1 MEAGAILSRTAAMC
15 VFLTVGLSAPMGA
28 NMVCRL
34 LLASFLL
41 CLRPCCFEPL
51 ILTALH
57 VCFKFSLE
65 SVILPQALEEGDSRA
80 STPQWLT
87 RRCGVWGFLLSAR

>member
-1 MEAGAILSRTAAMC
+1 MC
-15 VFLTVGLSAPMGA
+15 VFLTVDLSAPMGA

-57 VCFKFSLE
+57 VCFKFSL
-65 SVILPQALEEGDSRA
+65 S
-80 STPQWLT
+80 
-87 RRCGVWGFLLSAR
+87 LSSCPRP